1 MADNCARAEA
11 AGLHVTAMPV
21 LPFVEMHGRRV
32 ACPHLN
38 LYVSN
43 AAVIVPIAGAA
54 SDADALSVIE
64 AAFPGPATTL
74 ASRGGGPRCI
84 TQQVPSGASPAVD
97 RSEGL
102 LVGAREV
109 RDIGL

>member
-1 MADNCARAEA
+1 
-11 AGLHVTAMPV
+11 MPV

-64 AAFPGPATTL
+64 AAFPGPGDDARL
-74 ASRGGGPRCI
+74 ARRRSALHHAAGPKRRLTRSR
-84 TQQVPSGASPAVD
+84 
-97 RSEGL
+97 
-102 LVGAREV
+102 
-109 RDIGL
+109 